1 MSITGRNQV
10 HPEVQVQTRYFQTR
24 VWIACQAALLC
35 CGIFLLSSVV
45 ASAQIAGTGNI
56 QGTVTDT
63 TGAVIVDSTVTI
75 TNEATHVKHTTKTSQ
90 GGIYLFPG
98 LPVGTYD
105 LTATARGFTG

>member
-1 MSITGRNQV
+1 MICKHAFRDGCGRTTPQVVHLVPSRGKFMSITGRNQV

-24 VWIACQAALLC
+24 VRLACQAALLC

-75 TNEATHVKHTTKTSQ
+75 TNE
-90 GGIYLFPG
+90 
-98 LPVGTYD
+98 
-105 LTATARGFTG
+105 